1 MADEKCVRDP
11 RHDCFGLEAA
21 ARLEGRIKAL
31 EDWQQD
37 SKKFHNSFYDWQ
49 REQIARD
56 AKLDEQLSNM
66 DKNIEKLLAK
76 QEEQTAKP
84 GRRFLIIRYEP
95 GQRQLPPPAR
105 SIRCLRP
112 LRLNAEGALS
122 KQHTSAQR
130 AITSYIIRNRRSSRI
145 FERSYQS

>member
-37 SKKFHNSFYDWQ
+37 
-49 REQIARD
+49 EQV
-56 AKLDEQLSNM
+56 SNM
-66 DKNIEKLLAK
+66 EKNMEERLAK

-84 GRRFLIIRYEP
+84 GRRWEAIVDKSVWAVLAAVIAFIL
-95 GQRQLPPPAR
+95 AR
-105 SIRCLRP
+105 IGL
-112 LRLNAEGALS
+112 
-122 KQHTSAQR
+122 
-130 AITSYIIRNRRSSRI
+130 
-145 FERSYQS
+145 

>member
-1 MADEKCVRDP
+1 MADEKCVRDS

-49 REQIARD
+49 REQIARE

-66 DKNIEKLLAK
+66 NRNIQKLLDK
-76 QEEQTAKP
+76 QEEDDAKP
-84 GRRFLIIRYEP
+84 GKLMDTLKSNAIWAILAAVIGFFL
-95 GQRQLPPPAR
+95 GNLG
-105 SIRCLRP
+105 L
-112 LRLNAEGALS
+112 
-122 KQHTSAQR
+122 
-130 AITSYIIRNRRSSRI
+130 
-145 FERSYQS
+145 

>member
-31 EDWQQD
+31 EDWQQV

-49 REQIARD
+49 REQIARE

-66 DKNIEKLLAK
+66 NRNIQKLLDK
-76 QEEQTAKP
+76 QEEDDAKP
-84 GRRFLIIRYEP
+84 GKLMDTLKNNAIWAILAAVIGFFL
-95 GQRQLPPPAR
+95 GNLG
-105 SIRCLRP
+105 L
-112 LRLNAEGALS
+112 
-122 KQHTSAQR
+122 
-130 AITSYIIRNRRSSRI
+130 
-145 FERSYQS
+145 

>member
-49 REQIARD
+49 REQIARE

-66 DKNIEKLLAK
+66 NRNIQKLLDK
-76 QEEQTAKP
+76 QEEDDAKP
-84 GRRFLIIRYEP
+84 GKLMDTLKSNAIWAILAAIIGFFL
-95 GQRQLPPPAR
+95 GNLG
-105 SIRCLRP
+105 L
-112 LRLNAEGALS
+112 
-122 KQHTSAQR
+122 
-130 AITSYIIRNRRSSRI
+130 
-145 FERSYQS
+145 

>member
-1 MADEKCVRDP
+1 MDEKCVRDP

-49 REQIARD
+49 REQIARE

-66 DKNIEKLLAK
+66 NRNIQKLLDK
-76 QEEQTAKP
+76 QEEDDAKP
-84 GRRFLIIRYEP
+84 GKLMDMLKSNAIWAILAAVIGFFL
-95 GQRQLPPPAR
+95 GNLG
-105 SIRCLRP
+105 L
-112 LRLNAEGALS
+112 
-122 KQHTSAQR
+122 
-130 AITSYIIRNRRSSRI
+130 
-145 FERSYQS
+145 

>member
-49 REQIARD
+49 REQIARE

-66 DKNIEKLLAK
+66 NRNIQKLLDK
-76 QEEQTAKP
+76 QEEDDAKP
-84 GRRFLIIRYEP
+84 GKLMDTLKNNAIWAILAAIIGFFL
-95 GQRQLPPPAR
+95 GNLG
-105 SIRCLRP
+105 L
-112 LRLNAEGALS
+112 
-122 KQHTSAQR
+122 
-130 AITSYIIRNRRSSRI
+130 
-145 FERSYQS
+145 

>member
-21 ARLEGRIKAL
+21 ARLKGRIKAL

-49 REQIARD
+49 RELIARE

-66 DKNIEKLLAK
+66 NKNIQKLLDK
-76 QEEQTAKP
+76 QEEDDAKP
-84 GRRFLIIRYEP
+84 GKLMDTLKNNAIWAILAAVIGFFL
-95 GQRQLPPPAR
+95 GNLG
-105 SIRCLRP
+105 L
-112 LRLNAEGALS
+112 
-122 KQHTSAQR
+122 
-130 AITSYIIRNRRSSRI
+130 
-145 FERSYQS
+145 

>member
-1 MADEKCVRDP
+1 MADEKCIRDP

-66 DKNIEKLLAK
+66 NKNIQKLLDK
-76 QEEQTAKP
+76 QEEDDAKP
-84 GRRFLIIRYEP
+84 GKLMDTLKNNAIWAILAAIIGFFL
-95 GQRQLPPPAR
+95 GNLG
-105 SIRCLRP
+105 L
-112 LRLNAEGALS
+112 
-122 KQHTSAQR
+122 
-130 AITSYIIRNRRSSRI
+130 
-145 FERSYQS
+145 

>member
-1 MADEKCVRDP
+1 MADEKCVIDP

-49 REQIARD
+49 REQIARE

-66 DKNIEKLLAK
+66 NRNIQKLLDK
-76 QEEQTAKP
+76 QEEDDAKP
-84 GRRFLIIRYEP
+84 GKLMDTIKNNAIWAILAAIIGFFL
-95 GQRQLPPPAR
+95 GNLG
-105 SIRCLRP
+105 L
-112 LRLNAEGALS
+112 
-122 KQHTSAQR
+122 
-130 AITSYIIRNRRSSRI
+130 
-145 FERSYQS
+145 

>member
-49 REQIARD
+49 REQIARE

-66 DKNIEKLLAK
+66 NRNIQKLLDK
-76 QEEQTAKP
+76 QEEDAAKP
-84 GRRFLIIRYEP
+84 GKLMDTLKNNAIWAILAAVIGFFL
-95 GQRQLPPPAR
+95 GNLG
-105 SIRCLRP
+105 L
-112 LRLNAEGALS
+112 
-122 KQHTSAQR
+122 
-130 AITSYIIRNRRSSRI
+130 
-145 FERSYQS
+145 

>member
-31 EDWQQD
+31 EEWQQD

-49 REQIARD
+49 REQIARE

-66 DKNIEKLLAK
+66 NRNIQKLLDK
-76 QEEQTAKP
+76 QEEDDAKP
-84 GRRFLIIRYEP
+84 GKLMDTLKNNAIWAILAAVIGFFL
-95 GQRQLPPPAR
+95 GNLG
-105 SIRCLRP
+105 L
-112 LRLNAEGALS
+112 
-122 KQHTSAQR
+122 
-130 AITSYIIRNRRSSRI
+130 
-145 FERSYQS
+145 

>member
-1 MADEKCVRDP
+1 MTDERCRQDP

-49 REQIARD
+49 REQIARE

-66 DKNIEKLLAK
+66 NKNIQKLLDK
-76 QEEQTAKP
+76 QEEDDAKP
-84 GRRFLIIRYEP
+84 GRLMDMLKNNAIWAILAAVIGFFL
-95 GQRQLPPPAR
+95 GNLG
-105 SIRCLRP
+105 L
-112 LRLNAEGALS
+112 
-122 KQHTSAQR
+122 
-130 AITSYIIRNRRSSRI
+130 
-145 FERSYQS
+145 